1 MSDESISN
9 KEDTENLLYI
19 ARKLQIG
26 DDSYG
31 EGHPY
36 MRESVN
42 SEGSVSTSV
51 ENLTASQVELLDTLD
66 HSLGPQIFND
76 SRVMAKTQPFEIIWS
91 FGMNWKVNIVNLT
104 KEGRNEVFYSS
115 SNVPIIYNYCNQ
127 TLVHLG
133 CHHNSITY
141 ISADDQGRW
150 LVTAAAKEG
159 FVHIWD
165 WERKIE
171 NEKQT
176 PVWSMF
182 AVYGNRGVNMA
193 KISPSARYLIT
204 IGPIKEDTYSVDMW
218 LWTLGNDI
226 PEDSYKVSN
235 VHGSPVQICFN
246 PNIEEHIMVVF
257 SKQIFLLQ
265 WDIEKQKFSFIVTP
279 TLMHKNKI
287 GYLTGGTYADSCH
300 ECYTSSNKGC
310 ITIFRNTLYAKR
322 FEEGEL
328 DNSKIFIGSSKV
340 SMVALECCTTVDGLI
355 VTGNARGEI
364 YFFNKRVEILYW
376 LRDFNLGAIVSIS
389 FNLNP
394 KLKIQD
400 LNKYFITPSK
410 EDGGIFNCDFNDMA
424 EELELLFEQE
434 LPTDASTKRE
444 PFIVRDFFVA
454 TSQSNIY
461 AIDVVKH
468 TCTPIFHTAGGY
480 VTAIEVHEE
489 SNHIVIGYSTN
500 RILLME
506 YEKNIVISE
515 CILPKYEEEINSV
528 ISCIKYSVK
537 SYHLVCGKTNGEVW
551 ILEPILLTPRVVEP
565 FQVTKNKVVKIKFSE
580 NPIQFAYYD
589 DKSTVCLFSYST
601 ENSKWKFRGK
611 IRAHYQEITD
621 IMFLPK
627 APSKLCT
634 IAKDRHLVQ
643 YNNNDVD
650 TEDFNIESTNR
661 IEQTAVPMCFMYWTS
676 ESNSKHTGYIIIA
689 DNKHKL
695 KFLYPDTKVPKS
707 LVLAPAF
714 GCFKNQL
721 IRKMSILPNTHSRY
735 MIFCTDRHFGIQ
747 ILPPDGNPYKYI
759 GHLGHP
765 EKIQDFAASNDGK
778 YVFTFGVNDH
788 CVFKWSVNINAV
800 ETMKH
805 LGGKELEPFYCLIEG
820 GYHGWLFHEIKDL
833 FYYMQILQQE
843 NIDLPRRVTDSI
855 LITEIP
861 DLFRT
866 IGYYPSDF
874 ELENMII
881 DVKYRNMDE
890 TNKMNEDINFIDFV
904 KLYCNYKP
912 VYGYANDDIE
922 AAFNLL
928 VKYLNPYYAKAHSIS
943 KNDLIDLL
951 TSGGEPFTTGSLL
964 KCFKT
969 LMRVDTF
976 EEGFAFLP
984 DDINFQTFFEDIL
997 GIDMHREGIMDIE
1010 SSDEEEVAITKNAT
1024 ITVPLNE

>member
-1 MSDESISN
+1 MATTKYKSIFFFAN
-9 KEDTENLLYI
+9 HFPPIPE
-19 ARKLQIG
+19 
-26 DDSYG
+26 
-31 EGHPY
+31 
-36 MRESVN
+36 
-42 SEGSVSTSV
+42 STSQSNIYAIDV
-51 ENLTASQVELLDTLD
+51 VKHTCTPIFHTAGGYVTAIEVHEESMYYIMNSAGGYVTAIEVHEESNHIVIGYSTNRILLMEYEKNIVISECILPKYEEEINSVISCIKYSVKFLKYFKDTFNIPTHFSTIFVLD
-66 HSLGPQIFND
+66 RLSSSSFITHHLIFFV
-76 SRVMAKTQPFEIIWS
+76 SPRYYIIFQEIIWS

-171 NEKQT
+171 NEKQ
-176 PVWSMF
+176 
-182 AVYGNRGVNMA
+182 
-193 KISPSARYLIT
+193 
-204 IGPIKEDTYSVDMW
+204 IK
-218 LWTLGNDI
+218 
-226 PEDSYKVSN
+226 
-235 VHGSPVQICFN
+235 
-246 PNIEEHIMVVF
+246 
-257 SKQIFLLQ
+257 
-265 WDIEKQKFSFIVTP
+265 DIEKQKFSFIVTP

-454 TSQSNIY
+454 
-461 AIDVVKH
+461 
-468 TCTPIFHTAGGY
+468 
-480 VTAIEVHEE
+480 
-489 SNHIVIGYSTN
+489 
-500 RILLME
+500 
-506 YEKNIVISE
+506 
-515 CILPKYEEEINSV
+515 
-528 ISCIKYSVK
+528 
-537 SYHLVCGKTNGEVW
+537 YHLVCGKTNGEVW

-984 DDINFQTFFEDIL
+984 DVRFNL
-997 GIDMHREGIMDIE
+997 
-1010 SSDEEEVAITKNAT
+1010 
-1024 ITVPLNE
+1024 